1 MEQQVSQGRE
11 LVYDAVLYGLGATLG
26 ELAKTSWVPG
36 SLAGKG
42 RIAALGDDVV
52 AVEIDGEIGH
62 IQVAGGIAAQG
73 ARSDA
78 VHVQGDVP
86 GLSDIAITAAAGQ
99 PVVRRT
105 PSAAADL

>member
-1 MEQQVSQGRE
+1 M
-11 LVYDAVLYGLGATLG
+11 
-26 ELAKTSWVPG
+26 
-36 SLAGKG
+36 
-42 RIAALGDDVV
+42 V

-86 GLSDIAITAAAGQ
+86 GLSDIAITAAAASRSCDA
-99 PVVRRT
+99 P